1 MHLHS
6 RALKYLDEVT
16 RTGSIRKA
24 AMSLHVTPSAID
36 RRILLLEEQLGTAIY
51 ERHASGLRLT
61 AAGEIL
67 AQHIRRTLQDLERTR
82 SEIEDLRGLRR
93 GRVSIAVIEGVAI
106 DLLSTVL
113 TEFGKS
119 YPHITFSITVA
130 PSAAIPTL
138 VASGEAHI
146 GVSFNSPITRGVHRI
161 ASAELEIGVV
171 MRPDHP
177 LASKKSIRVVD
188 CAHYPICFATTSI
201 SVTSVVN
208 DALSQQNI
216 DLEPFIMCNSVETL
230 KALVRDGAGLM
241 FKSRLGIEREIRNDE
256 LIFRPLVEKLTERLL
271 LIEQSGRK
279 LPPIASKLQEYFKD
293 ALAAMEMP
301 RNRGAHPRKRLGTI
315 E

>member
-1 MHLHS
+1 
-6 RALKYLDEVT
+6 
-16 RTGSIRKA
+16 
-24 AMSLHVTPSAID
+24 
-36 RRILLLEEQLGTAIY
+36 
-51 ERHASGLRLT
+51 
-61 AAGEIL
+61 
-67 AQHIRRTLQDLERTR
+67 
-82 SEIEDLRGLRR
+82 
-93 GRVSIAVIEGVAI
+93 VAI

-146 GVSFNSPITRGVHRI
+146 GVSFNSPITRGVRRI

-241 FKSRLGIEREIRNDE
+241 FKSRLGIEREIRNNE

-279 LPPIASKLQEYFKD
+279 LPPIASKLQEYFIA
-293 ALAAMEMP
+293 ALATMEMP